1 MDYKKREKNVHQSS
15 ILNRQTKITEMH
27 YIELITATYQDETH
41 DKTFWVYPNKNML
54 HSKQ

>member
-1 MDYKKREKNVHQSS
+1 MDYKKREKLS
-15 ILNRQTKITEMH
+15 INAQQTTKITEMH
-27 YIELITATYQDETH
+27 YIELITATYQDEVH